1 MCLLDVASCSAS
13 HHQIHACVADP
24 CVMAPLLVRLKSF
37 VAPCL
42 AVALCAV
49 AMDVDVCCAV
59 AGVALGAAVATNLC
73 VVEDTCVLAPLLV
86 FVEQVVVWR
95 LGVALRA
102 VVPYAA
108 EFVLVATCVC
118 VVEDTCVLAPLPKRL
133 EQVAVVC
140 LDVALR
146 VAVPYVAESIP
157 VATCVCV
164 SSKYVSDA
172 GAGLLE

>member
-13 HHQIHACVADP
+13 HHQSRACVADP
-24 CVMAPLLVRLKSF
+24 CVMAPLLVRLKKV
-37 VAPCL
+37 VALCL

-49 AMDVDVCCAV
+49 VMDVDVCCAV
-59 AGVALGAAVATNLC
+59 AGVALGAAVATYLC
-73 VVEDTCVLAPLLV
+73 VVEDTCVLAPLL
-86 FVEQVVVWR
+86 
-95 LGVALRA
+95 A
-102 VVPYAA
+102 
-108 EFVLVATCVC
+108 
-118 VVEDTCVLAPLPKRL
+118 RL

-146 VAVPYVAESIP
+146 AAVPYVAESIP